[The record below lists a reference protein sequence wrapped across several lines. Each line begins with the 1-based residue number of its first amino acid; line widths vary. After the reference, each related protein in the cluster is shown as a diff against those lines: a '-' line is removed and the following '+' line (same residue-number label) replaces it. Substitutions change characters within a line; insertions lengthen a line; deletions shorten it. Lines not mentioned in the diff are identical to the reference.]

1 MWSSCWW
8 FELLIIEPQL
18 NGSLCGQSAE
28 AVSRV
33 PRQGFH
39 FQMSTAIRC
48 RGRWL
53 VYVQNLHLLSHD
65 SFICQQWT
73 TIGAHLLLLYVLAT
87 TDHRFRNW
95 HLKPLHWWWHNS
107 HSTLCWVVTSFLE
120 STMSQAHQTSSPAP
134 TDLLDVQLIHTS
146 NQISPWHQERI
157 SIHPTINYLTYTI
170 WNVYGAQS
178 GVGCQKLL

>member
-28 AVSRV
+28 AISRV

-107 HSTLCWVVTSFLE
+107 HSTLCWRCHLLSGINNESSTSDFLYSTDRPPWCPTDSYIKSDITVTSGKDF
-120 STMSQAHQTSSPAP
+120 
-134 TDLLDVQLIHTS
+134 HTP
-146 NQISPWHQERI
+146 NH
-157 SIHPTINYLTYTI
+157 
-170 WNVYGAQS
+170 
-178 GVGCQKLL
+178 

>member
-65 SFICQQWT
+65 SFTCQQWT

-107 HSTLCWVVTSFLE
+107 HSTLCWRCHLLSGINNESSTSDFLS
-120 STMSQAHQTSSPAP
+120 STDRPPWCP
-134 TDLLDVQLIHTS
+134 TDSHIKSDITMTSGKDFHTP
-146 NQISPWHQERI
+146 NH
-157 SIHPTINYLTYTI
+157 
-170 WNVYGAQS
+170 
-178 GVGCQKLL
+178 